1 MTIEDKVFYRKHL
14 IPAKAEAC
22 GFIRIGDDWALEKDF
37 MEGDFHARLL
47 VHADGSVEGT
57 VIDTM
62 DGEPYAPLRMESMQG
77 SYVSSV
83 RESYKALLE
92 DIASACF
99 EEYLFASLQARRLA
113 DEIYARWQVKP
124 DYPWK
129 EGRYDPNAVFRHRD
143 SRKWFALIMPL
154 SLRRLDKNAED
165 RPVEALN
172 LKIDPAKGEA
182 LRSIPGIYP
191 AYHMN
196 HKTWIT
202 VVLDGTVPDETV
214 MGLVEESYDL
224 TGQRLRHRDDRK

>member
-1 MTIEDKVFYRKHL
+1 MTIEDRIFYRKHL
-14 IPAKAEAC
+14 VPGKAEAF
-22 GFIRIGDDWALEKDF
+22 GFVHKEGAWVLEKDF
-37 MEGDFHARLL
+37 MDGDFHMRLL
-47 VHADGSVEGT
+47 VHEDGTVEGT
-57 VIDTM
+57 VIDSM

-99 EEYLFASLQARRLA
+99 EEYRFASPQARRIA
-113 DEIYARWQVKP
+113 AEINCRWQVRP

-129 EGRYDPNAVFRHRD
+129 DGRYDPNAVFRHGD
-143 SRKWFALIMPL
+143 SRKWFALIMPI
-154 SLRRLDKNAED
+154 SFRRLDKDAGD
-165 RPVEALN
+165 RPVDALN
-172 LKIDPAKGEA
+172 LKIDPVKGED

-196 HKTWIT
+196 HKSWIT

-214 MGLVEESYDL
+214 MGLVEESYVL
-224 TGQRLRHRDDRK
+224 TGQRLRRGDDRK

>member
-1 MTIEDKVFYRKHL
+1 MTIEDKIFYRKHL
-14 IPAKAEAC
+14 DPTKAEVF
-22 GFIRIGDDWALEKDF
+22 GFIRKDGTWVLEKDF
-37 MEGDFHARLL
+37 MDGDFHMRLL
-47 VHADGSVEGT
+47 VHEDGTVEGT
-57 VIDTM
+57 VIDAM
-62 DGEPYAPLRMESMQG
+62 DGEPYAPLRMESMQE

-83 RESYKALLE
+83 RESYKVLLE

-113 DEIYARWQVKP
+113 DEIYAQWQVKP

-129 EGRYDPNAVFRHRD
+129 EGRYDPNAVFRHKD

-172 LKIDPAKGEA
+172 LKIDPAKGEE
-182 LRSIPGIYP
+182 LCRVPGIYP

-224 TGQRLRHRDDRK
+224 TGQRK